1 MDNNEHHLV
10 HQNLLQEVLEAG
22 STPCCSGGEPPSQD
36 REAKH
41 YQRPDGILLNDM
53 GEGSHQNLLNQLQK
67 DVPHHEQVS
76 HQVPQHQLHEQV
88 DNLPLPPEKKRKL
101 TQTSFRDFQ
110 EGIPVTTFSQ
120 KKGLYDSIPYLLT
133 LGGNKNR
140 TGQQRHKQPTATCQE
155 WSCHRANHDPLQ
167 EGQHCK

>member
-36 REAKH
+36 RETKH
-41 YQRPDGILLNDM
+41 YHRPDGILLNDM

-76 HQVPQHQLHEQV
+76 HQVPQH
-88 DNLPLPPEKKRKL
+88 LPPHTARRQPEHDVETAGWKGWQLRTTVQDSHQFNL
-101 TQTSFRDFQ
+101 DNTS
-110 EGIPVTTFSQ
+110 GIVVQ
-120 KKGLYDSIPYLLT
+120 CL
-133 LGGNKNR
+133 
-140 TGQQRHKQPTATCQE
+140 
-155 WSCHRANHDPLQ
+155 
-167 EGQHCK
+167 